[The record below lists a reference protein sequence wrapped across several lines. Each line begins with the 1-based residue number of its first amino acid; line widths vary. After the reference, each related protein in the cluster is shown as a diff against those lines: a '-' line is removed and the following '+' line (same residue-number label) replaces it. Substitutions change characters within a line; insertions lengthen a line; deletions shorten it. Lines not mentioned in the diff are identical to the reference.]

1 MIVRRWL
8 PILIVGLLLPVYFLA
23 LSTAAGQ
30 RKKLLQVR
38 AVSYVLPPQL
48 LKITT
53 LEFDSLAADFLFLK
67 GLTFYGETM
76 NRTERPRITEEEWRW
91 LYAVLDA
98 ATDLD
103 PWFSDPYYFANTNFT
118 WDAGKAREA
127 NTLLAKG
134 SKARSWDWTI
144 PFFMGFN
151 EYYFLHNH
159 AKAAEYLMEGSR
171 RPDADPIVAGLAL
184 RMTYKGSGTEIAIAF
199 LQTTL
204 KTIADSPEKFVMEER
219 LKVFKEILAL
229 EQVVAVYTREHG
241 TPPATLQVLVEKGLV
256 GKIPKDPYGG
266 TLYLDPDGLVK
277 TTIR

>member
-23 LSTAAGQ
+23 LSTAAGE

-76 NRTERPRITEEEWRW
+76 NRTERPRVTEDEWRW

-103 PWFSDPYYFANTNFT
+103 PWFYDPYYFANTNFT

-134 SKARSWDWTI
+134 NKARTWDWTI

-151 EYYFLHNH
+151 EYYFLHDH

-171 RPDADPIVAGLAL
+171 RPDADPIVAGLAV
-184 RMTYKGSGTEIAIAF
+184 RMAYKGSGTEIAIAF
-199 LQTTL
+199 LQATL
-204 KTIADSPEKFVMEER
+204 KTLGDSPEKYVMEAR
-219 LKVFKEILAL
+219 LKVFKEIQAL
-229 EQVVAVYTREHG
+229 EQVIAVYTRYHG
-241 TPPATLQVLVEKGLV
+241 SPPASLQELVRKGII
-256 GKIPKDPYGG
+256 KQIPVDPYGG
-266 TLYLDPDGLVK
+266 KLYIDSDGNIRS
-277 TTIR
+277 TIR